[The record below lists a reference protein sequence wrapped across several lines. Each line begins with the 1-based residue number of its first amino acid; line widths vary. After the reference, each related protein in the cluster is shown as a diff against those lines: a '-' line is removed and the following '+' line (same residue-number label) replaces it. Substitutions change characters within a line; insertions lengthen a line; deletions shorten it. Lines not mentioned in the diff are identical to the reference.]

1 MRTNE
6 LQECNSTAMDAK
18 LTLFLKPAL
27 NVSELQLRSSL
38 YWGDAYAKELC

>member
-6 LQECNSTAMDAK
+6 LQKCNATAMDAK

-27 NVSELQLRSSL
+27 NVSELQLWNGL
-38 YWGDAYAKELC
+38 YYCGDAYAK